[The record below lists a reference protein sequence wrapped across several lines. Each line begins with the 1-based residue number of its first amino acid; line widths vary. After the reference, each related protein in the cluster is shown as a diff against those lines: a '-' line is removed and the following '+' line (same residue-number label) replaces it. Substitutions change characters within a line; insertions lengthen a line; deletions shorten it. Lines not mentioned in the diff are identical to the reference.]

1 MKWRILA
8 DLVVTVHAAYVGF
21 VVFGLVA
28 ILAGYAMQWQWVRDP
43 YFRLA
48 HLAAILFVCAEAFGG
63 WVCPLTTLED
73 AMRQRAGQAAYAGD
87 FIGYWLDWLIFY
99 NAPQWVFTTLY
110 TAFGALVLATLWLV
124 PPRLKRRR
132 G

>member
-48 HLAAILFVCAEAFGG
+48 HLTAILFVCAEALGG

-124 PPRLKRRR
+124 PPRLKQRH